1 MEILFTLRNLPNKYF
16 CVSFY
21 WRCPFWGLNRGLT
34 SNKPTQYLLDYADYM
49 LGQVRLENVYL
60 STETSTVPGPIEGRK
75 DKRGGRKKK
84 AEEVGMGSGLLTQK
98 KENKKGRT
106 RLH

>member
-1 MEILFTLRNLPNKYF
+1 M
-16 CVSFY
+16 
-21 WRCPFWGLNRGLT
+21 
-34 SNKPTQYLLDYADYM
+34 
-49 LGQVRLENVYL
+49 YL